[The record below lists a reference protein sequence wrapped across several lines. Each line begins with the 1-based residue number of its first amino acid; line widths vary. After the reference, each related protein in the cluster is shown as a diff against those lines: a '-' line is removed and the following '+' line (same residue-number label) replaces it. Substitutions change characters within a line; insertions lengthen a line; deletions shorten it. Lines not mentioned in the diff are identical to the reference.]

1 MAGDKT
7 EALGEKARN
16 LLRQATRA
24 SLATLDAGG
33 APYASLVLVASD
45 EDAAPIL
52 LLSDLAEH
60 AKNLKRDARAALLID
75 GTAGLAD
82 ALSGPRVTLMG
93 TLSRGEAA
101 RLKPRFLA
109 RHPHAAA
116 YAGFGDFACYRMEVA
131 RAHLVEGFGR
141 IDWIEAEDFLA
152 PAP

>member
-1 MAGDKT
+1 MAGNKL
-7 EALGEKARN
+7 EALGEKARA
-16 LLRQATRA
+16 LLRNAVRV
-24 SLATLDAGG
+24 SLATLDARG

-60 AKNLKRDARAALLID
+60 AKNLKRDPRASLLID
-75 GTAGLAD
+75 GTAGFAD

-93 TLSRGEAA
+93 SLARGDPA

-109 RHPHAAA
+109 RHPEASL

-141 IDWIEAEDFLA
+141 IDWIEAEDFLDHT
-152 PAP
+152 P